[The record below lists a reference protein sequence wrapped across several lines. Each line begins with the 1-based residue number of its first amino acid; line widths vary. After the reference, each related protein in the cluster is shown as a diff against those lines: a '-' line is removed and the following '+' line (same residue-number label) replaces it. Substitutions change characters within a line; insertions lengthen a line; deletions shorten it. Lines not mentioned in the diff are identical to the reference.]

1 MIDHQ
6 AKNFLR
12 LCLVLVKFKEK
23 YKEKKIEITSKMKEK
38 IILKKMIF
46 SHLILL

>member
-38 IILKKMIF
+38 INLKSINYF
-46 SHLILL
+46 YILL